1 MPELID
7 LESQL
12 IAALPEG
19 ISFAICG
26 GYLRDKLFGREPS
39 DIDVVVSRE
48 IAFEDVRLER
58 FPGFVPEE
66 NEYED
71 NMVVGEYE
79 SPIEGCPYQIL
90 YRGDGQHTPEVQ
102 VRHHVCGLSNIFFCR
117 DNLIVHR
124 TFLNDWAERVI
135 RVSPRHRGELTDGDY
150 EYLRRMRGYF
160 PGWRVD
166 YVDPNNNARRAR
178 LPAFDPQ
185 RFNGAADA
193 LRRDVPEDDA
203 PPPAPFRD
211 DF

>member
-7 LESQL
+7 LESRL
-12 IAALPEG
+12 IAALPEDIG
-19 ISFAICG
+19 FSICG

-90 YRGDGQHTPEVQ
+90 YRGDGQHIPESQ
-102 VRHHVCGLSNIFFCR
+102 VRYHVCGLSNIFFYN

-124 TFLNDWAERVI
+124 TFLKDWAGRVI
-135 RVSPRHRGELTDGDY
+135 RVSPKYRGELTDGDFN
-150 EYLRRMRGYF
+150 YLRRMCRYF
-160 PGWRVD
+160 PDWRVD
-166 YVDPNNNARRAR
+166 YVEQNRPQ
-178 LPAFDPQ
+178 AFDPQ
-185 RFNGAADA
+185 LFNEAAEA
-193 LRRDVPEDDA
+193 LRRDVPADDA